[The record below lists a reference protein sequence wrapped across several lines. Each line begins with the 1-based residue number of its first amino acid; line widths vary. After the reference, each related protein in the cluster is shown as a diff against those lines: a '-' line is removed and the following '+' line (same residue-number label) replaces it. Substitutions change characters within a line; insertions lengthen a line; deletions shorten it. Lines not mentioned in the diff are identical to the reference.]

1 MQASNSAHQ
10 FKKKPSLSY
19 ATTRMSESMRLLVLE
34 RRWPSLFPSLKSSP
48 SNKPNRVLGVVLSP
62 TRELSSQIYHVAQPF
77 AAISIN

>member
-19 ATTRMSESMRLLVLE
+19 ATTRMSESMRLLVL
-34 RRWPSLFPSLKSSP
+34 
-48 SNKPNRVLGVVLSP
+48 GVAISP
-62 TRELSSQIYHVAQPF
+62 TRELSSQIYHVAQLF